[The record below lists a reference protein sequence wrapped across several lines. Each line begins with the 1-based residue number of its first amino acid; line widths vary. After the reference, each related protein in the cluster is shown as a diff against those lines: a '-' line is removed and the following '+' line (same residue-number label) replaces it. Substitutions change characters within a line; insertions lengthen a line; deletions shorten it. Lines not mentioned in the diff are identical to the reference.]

1 MASTRQQFCG
11 DTVNI
16 FGREDQNFQW
26 SRAYSYYSSPAAQN
40 EVIWTSGIARA
51 GCVPEVFDCKELVS
65 WCADKFISDQRIIPL
80 RDHSSVS
87 LSPQVFRQM
96 LRLSEPTLTF
106 KGEDSKQFLR
116 KHNNGLD
123 LLPEFLEDPMVVPE
137 DITSLQVSSF
147 RNPFREIAWLFTRIT
162 GQESTTTIS
171 RMALYILYFT
181 VKEQAIFYW
190 GKLISHEICSQLSS
204 FKKEKKFYMSSYL
217 VFAIAHCC
225 QFPKLSLSKKVNWEF
240 DPVTF
245 WYQALWKHKASHYF
259 YEVFNGFVSVFKVL
273 LLGEDAPRISDQA
286 TRFLDR
292 KGALEHM
299 DNYTVI
305 RIFGSREKPA
315 LLPCH
320 ITDIMFVTEVAR
332 QYNYW
337 LHLFQEKRKK

>member
-1 MASTRQQFCG
+1 MASARQQFCG

-26 SRAYSYYSSPAAQN
+26 SRAYSYYSTSAAENQ
-40 EVIWTSGIARA
+40 VIWTSGIARA
-51 GCVPEVFDCKELVS
+51 GCVPEVFDCKDLVS
-65 WCADKFISDQRIIPL
+65 WCADKFISDKRIIPL
-80 RDHSSVS
+80 RDRSSVS

-106 KGEDSKQFLR
+106 RGEDCKQFLA

-123 LLPEFLEDPMVVPE
+123 LLPHLLEDPILVPE

-162 GQESTTTIS
+162 GQESTTTVS

-181 VKEQAIFYW
+181 VNEQAIFYW

-204 FKKEKKFYMSSYL
+204 FKREKKFYMSSYL

-225 QFPKLSLSKKVNWEF
+225 QFPQLSLSKNVNWEF

-245 WYQALWKHKASHYF
+245 WYQALWKHRLPT
-259 YEVFNGFVSVFKVL
+259 VFM
-273 LLGEDAPRISDQA
+273 
-286 TRFLDR
+286 RFLM
-292 KGALEHM
+292 A
-299 DNYTVI
+299 
-305 RIFGSREKPA
+305 S
-315 LLPCH
+315 C
-320 ITDIMFVTEVAR
+320 
-332 QYNYW
+332 
-337 LHLFQEKRKK
+337 LFSKFCC